1 MWKITLASSVA
12 SVMALLGTYG
22 IRFEQPI
29 TPETA
34 EVQCSTDP
42 DAFFARVKEQAESD
56 LKSMKD
62 TRHNL
67 RSSSVEV
74 ENKRAEVQEKLDYA
88 TKAASDFR
96 SAWQNDS
103 FPVMIHGRAYTKPD
117 VEAQTSSLLAQIDG
131 YSNALTKYT
140 RTIAEIREHVEDL
153 TSRIVQT
160 ETDLGLL
167 DTKCSVYKATHSES
181 AAAELMESVDALF
194 AENATVISASPVR
207 SVDEMMQDTATSK
220 PVEPQPGDQF
230 PRRQLTRNRGPTT
243 RHAIRH
249 RQHRVAYRRVSRCEK
264 DSLLIVPAIRFV
276 VVLRA
281 VAQRGVL

>member
-12 SVMALLGTYG
+12 SVLALLGTYG
-22 IRFEQPI
+22 VTCEQPI

-34 EVQCSTDP
+34 EVQCSSDP
-42 DAFFARVKEQAESD
+42 DAFFARVRQQAELD

-67 RSSSVEV
+67 RFSSADVD
-74 ENKRAEVQEKLDYA
+74 NKRGEVQDKLDYA
-88 TKAASDFR
+88 TKAAADFR
-96 SAWQNDS
+96 TAWQNDC

-131 YSNALTKYT
+131 YTEVLAKYT
-140 RTIAEIREHVEDL
+140 RTIAEIREHVEAL

-160 ETDLGLL
+160 ETDLSLL

-181 AAAELMESVDALF
+181 AAAELMASVDALF

-207 SVDEMMQDTATSK
+207 SVDEMMQETATAK
-220 PVEPQPGDQF
+220 PVS
-230 PRRQLTRNRGPTT
+230 
-243 RHAIRH
+243 H
-249 RQHRVAYRRVSRCEK
+249 S
-264 DSLLIVPAIRFV
+264 
-276 VVLRA
+276 RA
-281 VAQRGVL
+281 VSFLAGH

>member
-1 MWKITLASSVA
+1 VQEHSETDLQENTNMWKITLASSVA
-12 SVMALLGTYG
+12 SVLALLGTYG

-29 TPETA
+29 NPETA
-34 EVQCSTDP
+34 HVQCSNDP
-42 DAFFARVKEQAESD
+42 DAFFARVKQQAESD

-67 RSSSVEV
+67 RSGSADV
-74 ENKRAEVQEKLDYA
+74 ENKRTEVQEKLDYA
-88 TKAASDFR
+88 TKAAADFR
-96 SAWQNDS
+96 AAWQNDC

-131 YSNALTKYT
+131 YSSALAKYS
-140 RTIAEIREHVEDL
+140 RTIAEIQQHVEDL

-181 AAAELMESVDALF
+181 AAAELMASVDALF

-207 SVDEMMQDTATSK
+207 SVDEMMQDTATAK
-220 PVEPQPGDQF
+220 PVS
-230 PRRQLTRNRGPTT
+230 
-243 RHAIRH
+243 H
-249 RQHRVAYRRVSRCEK
+249 S
-264 DSLLIVPAIRFV
+264 
-276 VVLRA
+276 RA
-281 VAQRGVL
+281 VSFLAGN